1 MSWAGLADNEAVSL
15 TNLQD
20 AVDTGVL
27 ALKNTIPPASNECI
41 TKAEADYLVYINT
54 SKPSYDAK
62 ASNQLVVKSDL
73 EAQGGIVYTPS
84 IGLYPLS
91 GSTLVST
98 SGTIRNNYGI
108 NVYLYI
114 GFNSAGLSS
123 GTVSN
128 DSMLIVPLPAVTLS
142 GTITSTGQLII
153 SGTRYIL
160 SPSTTYNITLT
171 KGDLLGGGSTLRFYY
186 SLCDLCTRFPV

>member
-1 MSWAGLADNEAVSL
+1 MSWAGISNSQAVSCN
-15 TNLQD
+15 NLQD
-20 AVDTGVL
+20 AVNTGVL
-27 ALKNTIPPASNECI
+27 ALKNTIPATSECI
-41 TKAEADYLVYINT
+41 TKAEADYYVYIDT
-54 SKPSYDAK
+54 AYASYAAK
-62 ASNQLVVKSDL
+62 SSNQLVVKSDL
-73 EAQGGIVYTPS
+73 QAQGGIVYTPS
-84 IGLYPLS
+84 SGLYPLS
-91 GSTLVST
+91 GSSTVST
-98 SGTIRNNYGI
+98 AGTIRNNYGI

-114 GFNSAGLSS
+114 GFNSAGLNS

-128 DSMLIVPLPAVTLS
+128 DNMVIVPLPAVTLS
-142 GTITSTGQLII
+142 GTITSYGQLII